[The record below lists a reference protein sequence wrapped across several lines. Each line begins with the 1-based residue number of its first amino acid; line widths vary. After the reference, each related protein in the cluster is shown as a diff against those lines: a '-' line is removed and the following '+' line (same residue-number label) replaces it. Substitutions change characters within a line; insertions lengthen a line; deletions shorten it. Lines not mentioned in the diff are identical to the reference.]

1 MESIIVEKEYG
12 HNFFTSYFIIIEL
25 VDCAWWTTDTH
36 RLITLFSPL
45 MTDQLSNMKFNV
57 KKVVLVALGHFSF
70 FLWQSIFGSSV
81 KTYIYRIW
89 AS

>member
-36 RLITLFSPL
+36 RLIILFSPL
-45 MTDQLSNMKFNV
+45 MTDQLSNYE
-57 KKVVLVALGHFSF
+57 
-70 FLWQSIFGSSV
+70 I
-81 KTYIYRIW
+81 
-89 AS
+89 